1 MTRKIAVAM
10 RKGGTGKTTTAVNLA
25 TALMLRN
32 KRVLLVDL
40 DSQANAT
47 IALGVS
53 PLGVSYTVNDLFV
66 NEQVSAREAIATK
79 YGLHVLPGHNDL
91 ARTESGMGPAQV
103 AALRNILEP
112 IEAEYDYVILD
123 VPPSDSL
130 LPINALTYATEIIMP
145 LQTEYFA
152 MEGLAQAME
161 QVKNVRKGLN
171 PALRI
176 VGILPTRV
184 KSNTNLARSII
195 EETKERYPELVYHFW
210 VEESVRHPEAT
221 ARGVPIVILDPEH
234 QGSMAYKQLAEH
246 IDGQA

>member
-25 TALMLRN
+25 TALMLRK

-40 DSQANAT
+40 DSQANAS
-47 IALGVS
+47 IALGIN
-53 PLGVSYTVNDLFV
+53 PLDVPHTLNDLFL
-66 NEQVSAREAIATK
+66 NDELSAEKAITTK
-79 YGLHVLPGHNDL
+79 YGLHVLPGHGAL

-103 AALRNILEP
+103 ASLRTILEP
-112 IEAEYDYVILD
+112 IEGEYDYVILD

-130 LPINALTYATEIIMP
+130 LPINALAYATEIITP

-171 PALRI
+171 PSLRVI
-176 VGILPTRV
+176 GILPTRV
-184 KSNTNLARSII
+184 KSSTNLARSII
-195 EETKERYPELVYHFW
+195 EETRERYPELVYPFW
-210 VEESVRHPEAT
+210 IEESVRHPEAT
-221 ARGVPIVILDPEH
+221 ARGVPIVILDPGH
-234 QGSMAYKQLAEH
+234 QGAITYKKLAEH
-246 IDGQA
+246 IDEQT